1 VLFTTKEKKGR
12 EGKKDKEREK
22 KHFKLSPYS
31 EPTLIHKQV

>member
-22 KHFKLSPYS
+22 KHFKLSYS